1 LVFETTFEA
10 MKYIEVFD
18 QDGLKIM
25 KISEQEAPKNT
36 DFEVKIAVHAA
47 GVNRAD
53 VLQRLGK
60 YPAPAGISP
69 VLGLEVAGEIVAIGS
84 QVRGFQK
91 GDRVMALLAGGGYAQ
106 FAVVDYRL
114 LMPIPKHLD
123 YIQAAGVPE
132 VFLTAYQTLFTLGA
146 VRPKEQV
153 LIHAGASGVGTAAIQ
168 LAHAWGAKVSV
179 TVGTDEKVKFC
190 QKIGAHR
197 AYNYKTQPW
206 STLVW
211 EDTEGKGADVILDCV
226 GGDYVAK
233 NIDCAALEARIVLI
247 GYMANARAQDINLAK
262 ILQKRIVLKGSTLR
276 ARSLIY
282 KRELIHSFNKDFKA
296 AWAAEELKPVI
307 DTVFPWQLADQAHQR
322 MEQNLNKGKII
333 LAIS

>member
-1 LVFETTFEA
+1 

-18 QDGLKIM
+18 QDGLKTM

-106 FAVVDYRL
+106 FTVVDYRL

-146 VRPKEQV
+146 IRPKEQV

-168 LAHAWGAKVSV
+168 LAYAWGAQAYA
-179 TVGTDEKVKFC
+179 C
-190 QKIGAHR
+190 GAQ
-197 AYNYKTQPW
+197 AY
-206 STLVW
+206 
-211 EDTEGKGADVILDCV
+211 A
-226 GGDYVAK
+226 
-233 NIDCAALEARIVLI
+233 
-247 GYMANARAQDINLAK
+247 
-262 ILQKRIVLKGSTLR
+262 
-276 ARSLIY
+276 
-282 KRELIHSFNKDFKA
+282 
-296 AWAAEELKPVI
+296 
-307 DTVFPWQLADQAHQR
+307 
-322 MEQNLNKGKII
+322 
-333 LAIS
+333 